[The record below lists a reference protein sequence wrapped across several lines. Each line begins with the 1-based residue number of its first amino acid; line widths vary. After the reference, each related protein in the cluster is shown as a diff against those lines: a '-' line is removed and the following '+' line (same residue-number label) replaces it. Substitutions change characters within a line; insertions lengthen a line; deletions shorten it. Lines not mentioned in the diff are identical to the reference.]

1 MIVLS
6 NGKEWYAVGKK
17 MRSKTLDVRQ
27 IKYTVGA

>member
-6 NGKEWYAVGKK
+6 NAEEWYAVRKK
-17 MRSKTLDVRQ
+17 KRSKTLDVRQ